1 METHSANPDGP
12 AAAVE
17 PRPWSPRTKRI
28 VTLLL
33 VWHVTAVVV
42 GPAAVDPT
50 SGLLLNLFQVY
61 RPYLDALYLNHGY
74 HFFAPEP
81 GPSHLIRY
89 ELVLNDGSRKTGY
102 FPNKTEH
109 WPRLRYHR
117 HFMLSEHLS
126 QFADE
131 GSPPEL
137 LQAFSKSF
145 GQHLLA
151 EHHAK
156 EVKLVLI
163 RHLIP
168 SPEQVRDG
176 MKLTDQKLFFEKI
189 LGTFRADG
197 AEELPALSSL

>member
-1 METHSANPDGP
+1 METQTANPDGS

-17 PRPWSPRTKRI
+17 PRSWSPRTKRI

-33 VWHVTAVVV
+33 LWHVTAVVV

-50 SGLLLNLFQVY
+50 SGLLLNIFQLY

-89 ELVLNDGSRKTGY
+89 ELVLQDGSKKTGY

-131 GSPPEL
+131 DSPPEV
-137 LQAFSKSF
+137 LQAFSKSYAE
-145 GQHLLA
+145 HLLA
-151 EHHAK
+151 EHQAQ
-156 EVKLVLI
+156 EVKLILI
-163 RHLIP
+163 RHLFP
-168 SPEQVRDG
+168 SPEQVQEG
-176 MKLTDQKLFFEKI
+176 MKLTDQRLFFERS
-189 LGTFRADG
+189 LGIFRADT
-197 AEELPALSSL
+197 AEELPTLSPL